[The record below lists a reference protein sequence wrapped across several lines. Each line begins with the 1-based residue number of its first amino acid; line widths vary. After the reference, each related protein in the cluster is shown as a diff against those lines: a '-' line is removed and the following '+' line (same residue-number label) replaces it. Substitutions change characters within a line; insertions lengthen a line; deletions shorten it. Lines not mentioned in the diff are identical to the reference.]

1 MSLIETVPPL
11 SVGPTATMVNGV
23 PAVIYLYV
31 TGQTGAATGLL
42 LWCAIVV
49 GSVDNLL
56 RPRLVG
62 GDTQMPDLLILVST
76 LGGLSAF
83 GAAGIIIGPL
93 FAAMCV
99 TMWDIL
105 DHELHGP
112 RG

>member
-1 MSLIETVPPL
+1 MGT
-11 SVGPTATMVNGV
+11 
-23 PAVIYLYV
+23 AVIYLYA
-31 TGQTGAATGLL
+31 TGEAAAGTGLL

-49 GSVDNLL
+49 GSVDHIL
-56 RPRLVG
+56 RPRVVG
-62 GDTQMPDLLILVST
+62 SDTQMPDLLILVST

-105 DHELHGP
+105 DHERHG
-112 RG
+112 RCE